1 MEEAE
6 FLSDRIMILHEG
18 KIKCIGTSLNL
29 KNLHGEGYK
38 INMVTIVFRSLIL
51 YNKKKPY
58 F

>member
-29 KNLHGEGYK
+29 KNLYGEGYK

-51 YNKKKPY
+51 YISIVL
-58 F
+58 